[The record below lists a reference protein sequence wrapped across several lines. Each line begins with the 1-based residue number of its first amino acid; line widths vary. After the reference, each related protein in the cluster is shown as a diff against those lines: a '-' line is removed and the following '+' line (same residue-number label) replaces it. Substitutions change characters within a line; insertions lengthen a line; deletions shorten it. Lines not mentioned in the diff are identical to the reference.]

1 MALNCTQCVLVQPK
15 ENAIE
20 EENMKRK
27 KGEEERERE
36 RERELQ
42 VDNSYNHYIGKN

>member
-1 MALNCTQCVLVQPK
+1 VQPR

-36 RERELQ
+36 RERIT
-42 VDNSYNHYIGKN
+42 SR